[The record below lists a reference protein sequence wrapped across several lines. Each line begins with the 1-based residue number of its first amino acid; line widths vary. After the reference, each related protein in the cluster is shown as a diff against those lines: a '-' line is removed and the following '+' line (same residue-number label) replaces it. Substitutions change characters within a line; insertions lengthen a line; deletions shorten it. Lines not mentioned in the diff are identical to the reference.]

1 MNVFNRVIMILLFL
15 LLIVLT
21 AVVAIAPA
29 QSLNLTANFFRW
41 AYDNTTAY
49 MQSSN
54 WAYFAAGRVIAGGGG
69 VLICLIFLWLE
80 LRRPRKKTI
89 RAQKMEGGEAHIAI
103 DSIAQRLAYNIDKL
117 PDVVKVTP
125 HITDRSRGVDIDLL
139 LETSPD
145 IDVPMKT
152 EEVLQ
157 VTREVIVD
165 RMGLKL
171 GKVQVKIK
179 HAPYPKE

>member
-1 MNVFNRVIMILLFL
+1 MNVLNRLVMILLILVIIF
-15 LLIVLT
+15 IV
-21 AVVAIAPA
+21 AVVAILPED
-29 QSLNLTANFFRW
+29 SLKLSSAFFEYMRVGAENYRAN
-41 AYDNTTAY
+41 
-49 MQSSN
+49 N
-54 WAYFAAGRVIAGGGG
+54 WAIYYAGRVIIGGGL
-69 VLICLIFLWLE
+69 VLICLLLLWLE

-89 RAQKMEGGEAHIAI
+89 RVQKVSGGEAHVTI
-103 DSIAQRLAYNIDKL
+103 DSIAQRLAYNIDQL
-117 PDVVKVTP
+117 PDVIKVTP
-125 HITDRSRGVDIDLL
+125 YIVSRARGMDIELL

-157 VTREVIVD
+157 VTREVVVE

-179 HAPYPKE
+179 HAPYPRE